1 MPLGRAIDLTE
12 SPYKDLR
19 EKYNVNVFNSTDPFY
34 NDRCFVYQLNYV
46 DIPVNSRKD
55 LIFPNISSTCGFSC
69 GLVGMDMNGTVE
81 CSCKNPSRE
90 KVEDIMQELKET
102 FFDYIY
108 NSSNLGLVTCS
119 VNINIF

>member
-46 DIPVNSRKD
+46 DIPVNSKKD